1 MKAHGG
7 HFLTAGFV
15 LLAVLFGILGTLY
28 KKQADS
34 MEQYITLLLET
45 PISVGE
51 AEQIIANMPVENEV
65 TIWGE
70 DKNQSLT
77 EQRLG
82 KQTQADVMVLYGSSE
97 WLFSYESILQKSDKE
112 GCLLGEETAR
122 KLWGSTDIIGEKISV
137 NDQVWQVRGILH
149 EPQNIMVIEG
159 TEQMET
165 ECLNRITIDYETGAD
180 HLSKVETFLIQNG
193 LSGEVLRFDY
203 LNSLNWLGELVPGK
217 WSDFEGWQENI
228 QSKINELR
236 QLTKIEKTSLEVV
249 YEEKCRY
256 SMFLFMLT
264 GIFLLWGIGRM
275 WKNIWGRYIDA

>member
-7 HFLTAGFV
+7 PFLTAGFV

-228 QSKINELR
+228 QFKINELR